1 METSLNDM
9 SETNGLNE
17 ENLSSL
23 KGMLHQLF
31 HLEDKDLRTYSP
43 LTLAYIGDA
52 CWSFFVRKAL
62 IDTGI
67 YNVQILNSLASEMVS
82 ARQQSRILFEIKEL
96 LSDRELK
103 VCKRARNT
111 HSTVPKSATVEEYR
125 ESTAFEGLLG
135 YLYLSRQKE
144 RLDFLMGRGL
154 SYLTREFHD
163 E

>member
-1 METSLNDM
+1 MEFKRVLF
-9 SETNGLNE
+9 
-17 ENLSSL
+17 L
-23 KGMLHQLF
+23 KKQMAQKLG
-31 HLEDKDLRTYSP
+31 RGSP
-43 LTLAYIGDA
+43 ELGEQDIFAMDALTLAYIGDV

-103 VCKRARNT
+103 VCKR
-111 HSTVPKSATVEEYR
+111 

-154 SYLTREFHD
+154 SYLAREFHD

>member
-1 METSLNDM
+1 METSLNNM
-9 SETNGLNE
+9 SEINGLNE
-17 ENLSSL
+17 ESLSSL
-23 KGMLHQLF
+23 KGLLNQVF

>member
-1 METSLNDM
+1 MEFKRVLF
-9 SETNGLNE
+9 
-17 ENLSSL
+17 L
-23 KGMLHQLF
+23 KKQMAQKLG
-31 HLEDKDLRTYSP
+31 RGSP
-43 LTLAYIGDA
+43 ELGEQDIFAMDALTLAYIGDV

-62 IDTGI
+62 IDTG
-67 YNVQILNSLASEMVS
+67 ILNSLASEMVS

-154 SYLTREFHD
+154 SYLAREFHD

>member
-1 METSLNDM
+1 MEFKRVLF
-9 SETNGLNE
+9 
-17 ENLSSL
+17 L
-23 KGMLHQLF
+23 KKQMAQKLG
-31 HLEDKDLRTYSP
+31 RGSP
-43 LTLAYIGDA
+43 ELGEQDIFAMDALTLAYIGDV

-67 YNVQILNSLASEMVS
+67 YNVQMLNSLASEMVS

-154 SYLTREFHD
+154 SYLAREFHD

>member
-1 METSLNDM
+1 MEFKRVLF
-9 SETNGLNE
+9 
-17 ENLSSL
+17 L
-23 KGMLHQLF
+23 KKQMAQKLG
-31 HLEDKDLRTYSP
+31 RGSP
-43 LTLAYIGDA
+43 ELGEQDIFAMDALTLAYIGDA

-125 ESTAFEGLLG
+125 ESLRHLKGSWGISICHGRKKGLISLWDAG
-135 YLYLSRQKE
+135 
-144 RLDFLMGRGL
+144 FLI
-154 SYLTREFHD
+154 
-163 E
+163 